1 MEDRFTLDLDREELR
16 ITRSA
21 LRSYLQTF
29 GHDERPV
36 HDVVRAVLAKL
47 PAEDPADLRRSAA

>member
-1 MEDRFTLDLDREELR
+1 MDNRFTVELSAEELR

-21 LRSYLQTF
+21 LRSYLHTF

-36 HDVVRAVLAKL
+36 HELVRQVLAKL
-47 PAEDPADLRRSAA
+47 PAEDVSERPRSAA